1 MLKYTVMK
9 LQNASQKDLIGSYRE
24 NTEDQQQQQRLD
36 LFLTFDGN
44 N

>member
-1 MLKYTVMK
+1 MFKYTVMK
-9 LQNASQKDLIGSYRE
+9 LQNASQRDLIGIYRE
-24 NTEDQQQQQRLD
+24 NTEDHQQQKRLD